1 MQPNYPQYPPQPP
14 VPQYPT
20 GYAYPP
26 QMPQQYAPPVQAP
39 TTPATLDTFYDQPSA
54 GGGPAFKFMDAN
66 RQPMVGKTYVG
77 IVARPVTNADVRP
90 QTDQQGVP
98 QTYRDGRPKQV
109 MVVPMTVVTSPEFP
123 EGVAGWWVKGQ
134 ARDELLR
141 AMGEAGAPAGPPEA
155 GAGISVTL
163 TGTRPIPGFNPQFI
177 YKVVY
182 QRPAGAAAVTAAP
195 MPAAAPAPAAAVPAA
210 QAAPAAPAPAQPALQ
225 APSNL
230 TTEQAALMAQL
241 QGQAG

>member
-1 MQPNYPQYPPQPP
+1 MQPYPQYPPQPP

-26 QMPQQYAPPVQAP
+26 QMPQQYAAPVQAP
-39 TTPATLDTFYDQPSA
+39 AAPATLDTFYDQPSS

-109 MVVPMTVVTSPEFP
+109 MVVPMTVPQSPEFP

-182 QRPAGAAAVTAAP
+182 QRPAGAAAVTPAP
-195 MPAAAPAPAAAVPAA
+195 MPEVPAPAPT
-210 QAAPAAPAPAQPALQ
+210 PAAPAPAPQAAPVLTQQQLQ

-230 TTEQAALMAQL
+230 TAEQAALMAQL